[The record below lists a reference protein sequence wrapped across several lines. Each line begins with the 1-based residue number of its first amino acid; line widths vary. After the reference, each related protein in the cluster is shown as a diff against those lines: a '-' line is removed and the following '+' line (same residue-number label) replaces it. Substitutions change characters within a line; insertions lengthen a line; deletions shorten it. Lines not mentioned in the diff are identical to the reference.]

1 MKNKKKENKRSKKN
15 REKCV
20 CIVRFLVETNFVV
33 LSLEVIVIYKN
44 KIKRKRK
51 NEKVFGFE

>member
-1 MKNKKKENKRSKKN
+1 
-15 REKCV
+15 V